1 MDQPIDSTKDAI
13 CLMTP
18 AQQEQFE
25 TLLRQIVE
33 HEFGELT
40 IVVVKGQVR
49 FFRPQLSIQ
58 ACWEERE
65 V

>member
-1 MDQPIDSTKDAI
+1 MAVEVTNQPQP
-13 CLMTP
+13 LMTP

-25 TLLRQIVE
+25 ALLRQIVE

-58 ACWEERE
+58 ACWDEDTNL
-65 V
+65 